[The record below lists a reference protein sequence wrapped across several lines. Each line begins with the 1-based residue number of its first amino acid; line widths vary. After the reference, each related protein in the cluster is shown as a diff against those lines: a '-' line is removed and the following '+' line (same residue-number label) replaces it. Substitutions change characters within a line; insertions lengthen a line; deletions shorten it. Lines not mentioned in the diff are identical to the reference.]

1 MERMS
6 MYWCLSLSKVRL
18 LTSNFTFTH
27 GCIGGWKRTIC
38 FCAAVQP
45 SYHNSGSWVSSD
57 PHILWIGMLLK
68 LTVLLWVNE
77 GYILYFCYCFRL
89 VRWFRLNLSI
99 QRGRSIS
106 TDWWAFPIRFHNFI
120 YCHPVLLW
128 LLPSILAV
136 SCNIVLF

>member
-38 FCAAVQP
+38 FGAAVQP
-45 SYHNSGSWVSSD
+45 SYHNSGSWASSD

-77 GYILYFCYCFRL
+77 GYILYFCYRYSGWSDDSGWICQYKEGG
-89 VRWFRLNLSI
+89 VSPEIDEPSQSGSTILSI
-99 QRGRSIS
+99 AIQFCY
-106 TDWWAFPIRFHNFI
+106 DC
-120 YCHPVLLW
+120 YPV
-128 LLPSILAV
+128 
-136 SCNIVLF
+136 F